1 LSLARRDRLPN
12 IGRGGRQLQAR
23 EPMSQQQQRVILIV
37 EDEAEILE
45 VIASSLKRRQY
56 RVATA
61 TNFGD
66 AQRALAEAG
75 GPVDIILTDVR
86 LPDGDGLDLVRQVCG
101 QEAPRPRM
109 IVMTGHLDRQS
120 VDGALTSGAEAVL
133 LKPFKLTTLIERINS
148 PAEEGQPAALSP
160 PGS

>member
-1 LSLARRDRLPN
+1 MT
-12 IGRGGRQLQAR
+12 
-23 EPMSQQQQRVILIV
+23 EPQRAILIV

-56 RVATA
+56 RVTTAAT
-61 TNFGD
+61 FGD

-75 GPVDIILTDVR
+75 GPVVDIILTDVR
-86 LPDGDGLDLVRQVCG
+86 LPDGDGLDLVRQMCG
-101 QEAPRPRM
+101 KEAPRPRM

-133 LKPFKLTTLIERINS
+133 LKPFKLNTLIDRINN
-148 PAEEGQPAALSP
+148 
-160 PGS
+160 PGDESQGPTLTVPGT

>member
-1 LSLARRDRLPN
+1 
-12 IGRGGRQLQAR
+12 
-23 EPMSQQQQRVILIV
+23 MSQQKRVILIV
-37 EDEAEILE
+37 EDEPEILE
-45 VIASSLKRRQY
+45 VIAGSLKRRQY
-56 RVATA
+56 HVATA

-75 GPVDIILTDVR
+75 LPVDVILTDVR

-101 QEAPRPRM
+101 KEAPRPRM

-120 VDGALTSGAEAVL
+120 VDGALHSGAEAVL
-133 LKPFKLTTLIERINS
+133 LKPFKLNTLIERLDN
-148 PAEEGQPAALSP
+148 PAEEGEAPSLTP